1 MRMMRTRL
9 VQVVANTT
17 NGSEKK
23 STGMKSM
30 MRSFKRSRRRDRKRA
45 KMSKIENIIML

>member
-9 VQVVANTT
+9 VQAVANTT
-17 NGSEKK
+17 NGLEKK
-23 STGMKSM
+23 PTGIKSM

-45 KMSKIENIIML
+45 KISKIENIIML